1 VAAFLVMW
9 IRGRAN
15 QRSRL
20 GSCSDRMQPWVS
32 RRLAAGSVFCP
43 ISRNISTT
51 ATFAWMAIV
60 TGFAVAVGI
69 FLVVV
74 LFTHAVRDLQS
85 APSYH
90 RLCHRLRKGS

>member
-1 VAAFLVMW
+1 MAALEDASTRVHTSAAVQTVCSHVSP
-9 IRGRAN
+9 G
-15 QRSRL
+15 
-20 GSCSDRMQPWVS
+20 GSPWP
-32 RRLAAGSVFCP
+32 AGSVFCP
-43 ISRNISTT
+43 TSRNISTT

-90 RLCHRLRKGS
+90 RLCRRLRKGS